1 MSAPGA
7 SAGDPARAAL
17 ALRLGPGARQDAAA
31 APAADLALA
40 RLGTAFVARLLNQLP
55 DAGLPAPGR
64 IPGWTRAALFARLGY
79 QARALARV
87 VESAR
92 TGVWQ
97 PMFPDA
103 GVAAAEIA
111 LGATLPPRALRH
123 LVEHA
128 AIHLNVE
135 WRDLDDAGWAQ
146 VVPDG
151 LGGTVAVA
159 STPRLR
165 ARLLWATAL
174 DLDSGVRLGD
184 VPPAIRS
191 ALAIPG

>member
-7 SAGDPARAAL
+7 SAGDLARAAL
-17 ALRLGPGARQDAAA
+17 ASRLGPGARQHAAA

-40 RLGTAFVARLLNQLP
+40 RLGTACVARLLTQLP
-55 DAGLPAPGR
+55 DAGLQAPGR
-64 IPGWTRAALFARLGY
+64 IPGWTRAALFARLAY

-87 VESAR
+87 VEGAR

-97 PMFPDA
+97 PMDPGA
-103 GVAAAEIA
+103 GAREAEIA

-135 WRDLDDAGWAQ
+135 WRDLDDAGWAK
-146 VVPDG
+146 VVSDG

-165 ARLLWATAL
+165 ARLLWVTAL